1 MLNAA
6 NITSNGGR
14 LMSPTSRKYQ
24 SRPFKKGDVVYSVG
38 DAGDELYLIHSG
50 SVAIISK
57 NGLQLSVLGPGEIF
71 GETAPVTNSARS
83 ATVVAETNCIIN
95 IINSEQVR
103 QKLKESDPVIVAII
117 RSLSLRLKDTNI
129 LTEKYW
135 NELNIYKSLD

>member
-1 MLNAA
+1 MNLA
-6 NITSNGGR
+6 
-14 LMSPTSRKYQ
+14 SRKYQ
-24 SRPFKKGDVVYSVG
+24 SRPFKKGNVVYSVG

-50 SVAIISK
+50 KVAIVTK
-57 NGLQLSVLGPGEIF
+57 NGLLLSVLGPGEIF
-71 GETAPVTNSARS
+71 GESAPVTNSARS

-103 QKLKESDPVIVAII
+103 QKLKESDPVIITII

-135 NELNIYKSLD
+135 NELNIYKSLN

>member
-1 MLNAA
+1 MFNAA
-6 NITSNGGR
+6 NITLNGGR

-95 IINSEQVR
+95 FINCELVR
-103 QKLKESDPVIVAII
+103 HKIKESDPVIVAII